1 MIDFNDAVEILGGVP
16 LENSFPI
23 GRQPNTRLV
32 KSDLSRKRR
41 IPKFY
46 KTKVTK
52 KGKNLWEVTK
62 TEKEVFYDFDP
73 LPKSGGGIKKA
84 NPEQAKINRKRN
96 AYRSKRKFI
105 DLCQTNFGV
114 NDKFLTL
121 NFADGLGFDV
131 KNVDE
136 CNKRFSLFIRRLRNF
151 YKKLK
156 YIAVIEFQDKNKRG
170 AVHYHLICNL
180 PYIHWS
186 VLKKIWIYGDINIK
200 KPETIKDIFWYLPK
214 YFNKNAEDKRLI
226 GHRTFFYSKNLD
238 KPIVVID
245 DRAEPIAD
253 RLEMIGKQIGKT
265 QEYQSDYHGKVTKK
279 LYTLPKES

>member
-1 MIDFNDAVEILGGVP
+1 MIDANDVVEILGGVP
-16 LENSFPI
+16 LGNSFPI
-23 GRQPNTRLV
+23 GREPNTRLV
-32 KSDLSRKRR
+32 KSNLSRKRK

-52 KGKNLWEVTK
+52 KGKTLWEVTK

-84 NPEQAKINRKRN
+84 NSEQAKINRKRN

-105 DLCQTNFGV
+105 DLCQTNFGI

-121 NFADGLGFDV
+121 NFADTLDFDV

-136 CNKRFSLFIRRLRNF
+136 CNKRFSLFIRRLRNY

-156 YIAVIEFQDKNKRG
+156 YIAVIEFQDKNQRG

-186 VLKKIWIYGDINIK
+186 TLKKIWMYGDINIK
-200 KPETIKDIFWYLPK
+200 RPETIKDIFWYLPK

-238 KPIVVID
+238 KPIVIID